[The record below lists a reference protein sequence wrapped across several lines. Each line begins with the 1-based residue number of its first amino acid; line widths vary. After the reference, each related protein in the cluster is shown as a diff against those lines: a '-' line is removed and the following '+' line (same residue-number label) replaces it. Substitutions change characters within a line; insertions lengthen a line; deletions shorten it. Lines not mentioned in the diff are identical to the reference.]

1 MKQKFLDYIG
11 KKHGRLTILSMT
23 HLKGEKP
30 QYQCVCDCGNSTE
43 FTVYNITRTHSCGC
57 YSKESS
63 SLRNKTHGQS
73 GKSSKRT
80 KAYSIWTNMKS
91 RCSNDKLPI
100 YKYYGGRGINYCK
113 SWEKF
118 EVFLQDMGEP
128 LPNMTLERIDVNG
141 NYEASNCKWATMMEQ
156 GKNKNNNM
164 FLNIDGEK
172 IHLMEAS
179 RRYPVKMQT
188 IWARIKI
195 SGWTDRQAVGL
206 DEKPPIKK
214 RSK

>member
-1 MKQKFLDYIG
+1 MNQKYLDYVG
-11 KKHGRLTILSMT
+11 KKHGRLTILSIT
-23 HLKGEKP
+23 QSKGEKP
-30 QYQCVCDCGNSTE
+30 IYHSICDCGNKKD
-43 FTVYNITRTHSCGC
+43 FVVYNVPRTHSCGC
-57 YSKESS
+57 YARDSARERS
-63 SLRNKTHGQS
+63 KTHGQS

-100 YKYYGGRGINYCK
+100 YKYYGGRGITYCK

-118 EVFLQDMGEP
+118 EIFLQDMGEP
-128 LPNMTLERIDVNG
+128 MPNMTLERIDVNG
-141 NYEASNCKWATMMEQ
+141 NYEPSNCKWASMMDQ
-156 GKNKNNNM
+156 AKNKSNNM
-164 FLNIDGEK
+164 FLDLGHEK

-188 IWARIKI
+188 IWSRIKI

-206 DEKPPIKK
+206 DAKPPLK
-214 RSK
+214 RKA